1 MTPVSPVKILFVG
14 DMHLGRRASRIPE
27 NAWDMGG
34 FKPADLSPLGA
45 WRRVV
50 KTAVERKV
58 QAVALAGDLVHQDD
72 DLFEARAHLER
83 GIRQLNEAGIAVVAV
98 AGNHDTR
105 VLPAL
110 ARIIDGLHLLGA
122 GGTWSTFAV
131 AEGVRL
137 VGWSFPARHHT
148 TSPLQQPPPPAEA
161 GIVSLGLL
169 HADRDV
175 ARSNY
180 APVTS
185 AELDMTGYQGWAL
198 GHIHAPDAVPDAQA
212 PRKPFYLGSTTGA
225 IPTETGAH
233 GPVLASILAGGEV
246 QWERLVLAPLRW
258 EHLTVAVDDL
268 AAPDDAAHLGTVL
281 GTNLRNHLLEKIAAF
296 EPGSG
301 WDNQNARALGL
312 RLTLTG
318 AHRQA
323 DALQRA
329 AAEFTREELVTLKDG
344 CVVFIEKITS
354 QLTVPVDLETL
365 ARRNDP
371 PGLVARE
378 ILALRNEDPDT
389 APLLAQARLAV
400 AQVAVPAG
408 LEAEAWIDDDL
419 RGHLIEAGQRALNA
433 LLQKDGGQTP

>member
-1 MTPVSPVKILFVG
+1 MTPASPVKILFVG
-14 DMHLGRRASRIPE
+14 DMHLGRRASRIPD
-27 NAWDMGG
+27 NAWDLGG

-50 KTAVERKV
+50 ETAIEKQV

-110 ARIIDGLHLLGA
+110 ARVIEGLHLLGA
-122 GGTWSTFAV
+122 GGTWGTITV

-148 TSPLQQPPPPAEA
+148 TSPLQQPAPKAEA
-161 GIVSLGLL
+161 GVVSLGLL

-185 AELDMTGYQGWAL
+185 GELNMTGYQGWAL
-198 GHIHAPDAVPDAQA
+198 GHIHVPDPVPDAQA
-212 PRKPFYLGSTTGA
+212 PRRPFYLGSITGA

-233 GPVLASILAGGEV
+233 GPALASISAGGEV
-246 QWERLVLAPLRW
+246 QWERLILAPLRW

-268 AAPDDAAHLGTVL
+268 TATDSAADLGTH
-281 GTNLRNHLLEKIAAF
+281 LRNHLLEKVSAF

-378 ILALRNEDPDT
+378 ILALRDEDPAT

-408 LEAEAWIDDDL
+408 LAAEAWSDDDL